1 MSITIEPRAMDSS
14 SIFSPKSFL
23 TASIM
28 IQTAARKIR
37 SDSITPEIFSILPC
51 PYGCRKSGGLSE
63 TLTEKNEII
72 AAIRSIKEWIAS
84 DKMLTDPLISPTANF
99 IKISRELEI
108 IERRAILTL
117 AFMKATGI
125 SGLFFTQ

>member
-1 MSITIEPRAMDSS
+1 
-14 SIFSPKSFL
+14 
-23 TASIM
+23 
-28 IQTAARKIR
+28 
-37 SDSITPEIFSILPC
+37 
-51 PYGCRKSGGLSE
+51 
-63 TLTEKNEII
+63 
-72 AAIRSIKEWIAS
+72 
-84 DKMLTDPLISPTANF
+84 MLTDPLISPTANF